1 MSLISRFSICPMCGK
16 ELIKINIIN
25 EEGQIAL
32 CSDSGCRVTLTDT
45 SIYIMGIERYARLQ
59 DELASISSDI
69 FKNKDRYFLLLSE
82 KLDKPM
88 LSLLTN
94 KPIENRRNKLNII
107 KAKNKDEAI
116 KLFRD
121 MTNISKLNIDRIVE
135 VYINYD

>member
-82 KLDKPM
+82 KLNKPM

-107 KAKNKDEAI
+107 KAKNKDEAF
-116 KLFRD
+116 KLFKD
-121 MTNISKLNIDRIVE
+121 ATNNSKLNIDRVVE
-135 VYINYD
+135 VYIKYD